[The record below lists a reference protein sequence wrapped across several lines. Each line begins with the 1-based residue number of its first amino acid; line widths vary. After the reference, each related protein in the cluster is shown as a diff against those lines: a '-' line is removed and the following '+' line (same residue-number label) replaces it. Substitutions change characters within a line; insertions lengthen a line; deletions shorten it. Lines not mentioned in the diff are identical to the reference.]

1 MLKYLKN
8 KKMVVLLSLTFAL
21 IGNLAMV
28 VTPFYLGQAIDHMIG
43 KNNVAYTLVG
53 HYLKTALLLYLISF
67 VFVWLSNYI
76 SFVVSSTITEE
87 IRHEI
92 QTKLA
97 HLPLSYLDTH
107 AHGTLANMISNDSDL
122 ILDGYF
128 QLLSQILGGVVVILA
143 ASVLMFRI
151 NGFMTLI
158 VFATIPFVYLSSH
171 LVSKS
176 SIDAFSKQTHVSGA
190 LNGFVHEAIYNHD
203 LVLNMNYQDTVEAK
217 FEVLNK
223 DYNKIGQKAQFVSSL
238 TNPTTRV
245 VNNIS
250 YALLGLSGAVAILS
264 NSLTVG
270 LFTSFLS
277 YSMMFSKPFNELS
290 ANLSTVFQGKASMD
304 KVAELLSEEEIID
317 KGTKDISSNGHV
329 VFDDVDFSYNKS
341 KPLIT
346 SLNLDIKPKQKIAIV
361 GPTGAGKST
370 LINILMRY
378 YEVDGGEVLI
388 DGVDIRHLSRESLH
402 DNLSIVLQDPWLFEG
417 TVLENVRYGKPDASL
432 EDVIEACK
440 QADCHDMIE
449 RFDKGYDT
457 MISQGATN
465 ISQGQM
471 QLLTIARALLFGG
484 SILILDEATSNIDSL
499 TEKKIQ
505 NVFTEIMKEHTSF
518 FVAHRLSTVVD
529 SDVILVM
536 KDGAIIEQGT
546 HKALLNLNGFYKK
559 LYESQYG

>member
-1 MLKYLKN
+1 
-8 KKMVVLLSLTFAL
+8 MVGKELVDFHQ
-21 IGNLAMV
+21 
-28 VTPFYLGQAIDHMIG
+28 VT
-43 KNNVAYTLVG
+43 
-53 HYLKTALLLYLISF
+53 HYLKTALFLYVVSF

-76 SFVVSSTITEE
+76 SFVTSSSITEE
-87 IRHEI
+87 IRSEI

-97 HLPLSYLDTH
+97 YLPLSYLDTH
-107 AHGTLANMISNDSDL
+107 AHGSLANMISNDSDL

-128 QLLSQILGGVVVILA
+128 QLLSQILGGVVVIIA
-143 ASVLMFRI
+143 ASILMFRI
-151 NGFMTLI
+151 NGFMALI

-176 SIDAFSKQTHVSGA
+176 SIAAFSKQTNVSGE
-190 LNGFVHEAIYNHD
+190 LNGFVHEAIHNHD
-203 LVLNMNYQDTVEAK
+203 LVLNMNYQDTIETK
-217 FEVLNK
+217 FEQLNEA
-223 DYNKIGQKAQFVSSL
+223 YNKIGQKAQFVSSL

-250 YALLGLSGAVAILS
+250 YALLGLSGAFAIS
-264 NSLTVG
+264 SGNLTVG

-290 ANLSTVFQGKASMD
+290 ANLSTVFQAKASMD
-304 KVAELLSEEEIID
+304 KVNDLLKEKEIEDLGHQHID
-317 KGTKDISSNGHV
+317 SKGHV
-329 VFDDVDFSYNKS
+329 RFKDVDFSYTKD
-341 KPLIT
+341 KPLIKG
-346 SLNLDIKPKQKIAIV
+346 LNLDVKPKQKVAIV

-378 YEVDGGEVLI
+378 YDVDKGDILI
-388 DGVDIRHLSRESLH
+388 DGINLEGLTRGSLH
-402 DNLSIVLQDPWLFEG
+402 DNLSIVLQEPWLFEG
-417 TVLENVRYGKPDASL
+417 TVLENVRYGRPDATL
-432 EDVIEACK
+432 EEVVEACK

-457 MISQGATN
+457 VISQGATN
-465 ISQGQM
+465 ISKGQM
-471 QLLTIARALLFGG
+471 QLLTIARALLFSG

-499 TEKKIQ
+499 TEKRIQ

-529 SDVILVM
+529 SDLILVM

-546 HKALLNLNGFYKK
+546 HQSLIEMDGFYKE